1 MTQNQLLITIIIIS
15 SCFFIG
21 CLIFNQGKMVLTL
34 LGRGILGTL
43 VIGIANTILAELGI
57 WIPVGVNLLN
67 FTVAAL
73 LGIPGIAALYGIGLW
88 QIFH

>member
-1 MTQNQLLITIIIIS
+1 MTQNQILITIIIIS

>member
-43 VIGIANTILAELGI
+43 VIGLANTILAELGI

>member
-43 VIGIANTILAELGI
+43 VIGLANTILAELGI

-73 LGIPGIAALYGIGLW
+73 LGIPGIAALYGKCFPSG
-88 QIFH
+88 QG

>member
-1 MTQNQLLITIIIIS
+1 MIQNQLLITIIIIS

>member
-43 VIGIANTILAELGI
+43 GIGIANTILAELGI